1 MFPPVVTQAH
11 VVCPV
16 ELVVVPGGDEDVHRV
31 SDHGEVGGPAAV
43 PHHTADPRV
52 VKPGEERVN
61 WYKLQSLIFVLTL
74 NEGGTGC
81 RSYFQNYFQPTASW
95 ILEIKI
101 YLIDL
106 IKLY

>member
-1 MFPPVVTQAH
+1 MLPPVVTQAH
-11 VVCPV
+11 VVGPV

-61 WYKLQSLIFVLTL
+61 WYSFRV
-74 NEGGTGC
+74 
-81 RSYFQNYFQPTASW
+81 
-95 ILEIKI
+95 
-101 YLIDL
+101 
-106 IKLY
+106 